1 MIHATHCV
9 VWLALYFDLLNV
21 DLSTCLHLH
30 LFLPLS
36 VPSCLQ
42 EAANLVKTFDDEV
55 KITGA
60 IVTKMDGDARGGA
73 ALSISEV
80 RYDMPALIGGFRRLG
95 RCAST
100 SRLKGPEG

>member
-1 MIHATHCV
+1 M
-9 VWLALYFDLLNV
+9 DLLNV

-80 RYDMPALIGGFRRLG
+80 RYDIPAYTGGGKGVSTCFNVTHVIEMHAVVRCEAQRRHTLQ
-95 RCAST
+95 
-100 SRLKGPEG
+100 